1 MTLYEKIREEEYEFD
16 TCDDVYDI
24 IITTVDIDEEND
36 WYSKFGNFIMK
47 NVNVLEEAGGCD
59 YVCDWS
65 AFITENLS
73 VFREAADAMWRRT
86 PKDDDDLTY
95 EWIREIHFWLAGYV
109 SESEY
114 REFMENYAP
123 RIRRVQK

>member
-65 AFITENLS
+65 ALITENLPI
-73 VFREAADAMWRRT
+73 FREAAEELWYGV

-95 EWIREIHFWLAGYV
+95 EWLREINNWLVGYV
-109 SESEY
+109 SEGIY
-114 REFMENYAP
+114 RKFMETYAP
-123 RIRRVQK
+123 RIRREEK